1 MVHSS
6 LVSIKDGCLGD
17 SFFSFYLQVSK
28 AATRM
33 EETTK
38 LFDQFK
44 RRGLTRNRLEAT
56 KAEKKAGCA
65 SDSNVLDVD

>member
-1 MVHSS
+1 
-6 LVSIKDGCLGD
+6 
-17 SFFSFYLQVSK
+17 
-28 AATRM
+28 M

-65 SDSNVLDVD
+65 CCSDSTVLDVD